1 MKNKIALVLLWAL
14 LNLWT
19 PLASAE
25 INQEL
30 DPMVPVD
37 LEMIA
42 GEEAPASGVKSDQAG
57 PAVNAA
63 DAKPS
68 KTKAEEPKKKRS
80 KKEASKKSS
89 SKKSGKS
96 DPKKSKKSA
105 KTSN

>member
-1 MKNKIALVLLWAL
+1 MKKKITLMLLWAL
-14 LNLWT
+14 LNLWA
-19 PLASAE
+19 PHGSAE

-42 GEEAPASGVKSDQAG
+42 GEEAQASSVKSDQANRS
-57 PAVNAA
+57 VDAA

-68 KTKAEEPKKKRS
+68 KTKAEEPKKKKS
-80 KKEASKKSS
+80 KKEVSKKSS
-89 SKKSGKS
+89 GKKSGKS